1 MACFALDKPT
11 ARRDT
16 QQTMSQGS
24 VESAPVIDSDDRMV
38 VVQRARAKG
47 REAAKEFRT
56 KAEALDAAALG
67 RVGEA
72 RFLTTSSAPCYFLP
86 RGRSDGAQVP

>member
-1 MACFALDKPT
+1 
-11 ARRDT
+11 
-16 QQTMSQGS
+16 MSQGS

-56 KAEALDAAALG
+56 KAEALDAAALD
-67 RVGEA
+67 VLEKPV
-72 RFLTTSSAPCYFLP
+72 F
-86 RGRSDGAQVP
+86 